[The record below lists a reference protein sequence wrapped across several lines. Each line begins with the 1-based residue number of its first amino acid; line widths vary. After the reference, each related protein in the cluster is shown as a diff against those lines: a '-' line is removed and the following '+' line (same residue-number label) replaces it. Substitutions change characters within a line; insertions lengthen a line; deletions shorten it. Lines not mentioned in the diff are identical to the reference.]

1 MIYYTKK
8 ALSFLLC
15 IAVLLLC
22 MFPSA
27 NVLTGLHLSAAA
39 ADSYEITFK
48 NSDKILQVVTVPYG
62 EIPVY
67 SGEEP
72 KKDGNSSSHYVFSG
86 WAPALRAET

>member
-27 NVLTGLHLSAAA
+27 YVLTGINLSAAA

-67 SGEEP
+67 SGE
-72 KKDGNSSSHYVFSG
+72 
-86 WAPALRAET
+86 